1 MTNRKKK
8 IITSVSK
15 QYDYTDKELFALG
28 FKSSSEIK
36 EYIRAR
42 DFNNMSDLDLG
53 KRKRTL
59 TRQYR
64 LVWQRIN
71 EAVNRLIM
79 SGDTGVYEV
88 TRGYYGRTL
97 GHIFAINKIEA
108 LETAEL
114 FFGYLCAGTEKK
126 VRVKFA
132 KLGSAIDIH
141 HLNSTTKEKIKKYI
155 AIAHAS
161 ITRCQKSID
170 DYLSILRTMEIVES
184 QQAYVEASFVLDEFQ
199 EKIKN
204 D

>member
-28 FKSSSEIK
+28 FKSSSEVK

-97 GHIFAINKIEA
+97 GHIFAISKIEA
-108 LETAEL
+108 LEIAEL
-114 FFGYLCAGTEKK
+114 FFGYLCTGTEKK
-126 VRVKFA
+126 VRC
-132 KLGSAIDIH
+132 
-141 HLNSTTKEKIKKYI
+141 KIRKI
-155 AIAHAS
+155 
-161 ITRCQKSID
+161 RFCNR
-170 DYLSILRTMEIVES
+170 RT
-184 QQAYVEASFVLDEFQ
+184 SFEFCY
-199 EKIKN
+199 
-204 D
+204 